1 MNRHISGL
9 AAVCSLVACAAPANT
24 IPAGHMSASAEEQAA
39 AEHDRAAGV
48 LESQAY
54 AKPAPM
60 RCGPLSAGGPEQICW
75 TVPRLSG
82 AAAAD
87 LRRAAAQRDA
97 AAEHRRT
104 SAALVAAEARACI
117 GVSEADMAESPFA
130 HTADIAAVDVLEAGG
145 RPIGARVRFREVE
158 HLTASV
164 LRHLVD
170 CHVARDDALGHD
182 VPEMSYC
189 PLVPRGATATVEV
202 VPHGYV
208 VEIRSDDPAGAQEIA
223 RRATAL
229 LQ

>member
-1 MNRHISGL
+1 MSRPIAGL
-9 AAVCSLVACAAPANT
+9 AAICSLVACAARTNT

-39 AEHDRAAGV
+39 AEHERAAGV

-54 AKPAPM
+54 SKPAPT
-60 RCGPLSAGGPEQICW
+60 RCGPLAPGGPDQICW

-87 LRRAAAQRDA
+87 LRRAAEQRDA

-104 SAALVAAEARACI
+104 SAALVAAEAHACM
-117 GVSEADMAESPFA
+117 GVSGADLAESPFA
-130 HTADIAAVDVLEAGG
+130 HTADIVAVDVLEAGG
-145 RPIGARVRFREVE
+145 RRVGARVQFREVE
-158 HLTASV
+158 HLTAAA
-164 LRHLVD
+164 LQHLVD
-170 CHVARDDALGHD
+170 CHIARDDALGHD

-189 PLVPRGATATVEV
+189 PLVPRGATATVEAI
-202 VPHGYV
+202 PRGYV
-208 VEIRSDDPAGAQEIA
+208 VEIRSDDPAGGQEIA